1 MQAPGKTLD
10 KLDPTNFMRIQRR
23 SIMLGLKIRRWRLE
37 EIKLL
42 AHSCTTNMQH
52 GQDLL
57 EPRSLQTAEG
67 RFPFSRSTPGACL
80 QGLRVKLSPWTSPAP
95 PCSLLSCLPAS
106 RWLPPI
112 PPPTNVML
120 FSKVRQ
126 CGHLSKFLSTWIIC
140 CWGNGKWFLLNGP
153 HQLPFSWADPC
164 HHPFPLGQHFS
175 FFSRP
180 PPIHAQV

>member
-1 MQAPGKTLD
+1 MQAPGETLD
-10 KLDPTNFMRIQRR
+10 KLNPTNFTRIQRR

-42 AHSCTTNMQH
+42 VQSCTMNMQH

-57 EPRSLQTAEG
+57 ESRSLQTAEG
-67 RFPFSRSTPGACL
+67 RFPFSQSTPGACL

-95 PCSLLSCLPAS
+95 PCSFLSCLPTS

-126 CGHLSKFLSTWIIC
+126 CGHLQVSINLDHS
-140 CWGNGKWFLLNGP
+140 LLRKREVIFVEWP
-153 HQLPFSWADPC
+153 TAAIQLN
-164 HHPFPLGQHFS
+164 
-175 FFSRP
+175 
-180 PPIHAQV
+180 